1 MSLISGMKNRDTR
14 SQKSAVSGVAP
25 SVKSVKNETYA
36 EKKAKALAAKN
47 TTVMTYEELERIKGM
62 CSQTNEQEDYKTMR
76 QNERQD
82 KRMLSQA
89 RVSKWPNT
97 IQAERERKEYERIKK
112 LEDDEVSTFTSHLLW
127 VVLFWAVS
135 YQLYFCRSREEEST
149 LKRRPSNKQ
158 VDRSNWTRP
167 TRCSMTTRIWSK
179 LCTARC
185 FCAMSWLSNR
195 FKSRPRREKRTF

>member
-1 MSLISGMKNRDTR
+1 MKNRDTR
-14 SQKSAVSGVAP
+14 SQKSAVSGVDP
-25 SVKSVKNETYA
+25 SVRSVMNETYA

-112 LEDDEVSTFTSHLLW
+112 LEDDEVSICKLATCSGWPFFG
-127 VVLFWAVS
+127 LFLIS
-135 YQLYFCRSREEEST
+135 YIFA
-149 LKRRPSNKQ
+149 
-158 VDRSNWTRP
+158 D
-167 TRCSMTTRIWSK
+167 
-179 LCTARC
+179 
-185 FCAMSWLSNR
+185 
-195 FKSRPRREKRTF
+195 REKKNRR